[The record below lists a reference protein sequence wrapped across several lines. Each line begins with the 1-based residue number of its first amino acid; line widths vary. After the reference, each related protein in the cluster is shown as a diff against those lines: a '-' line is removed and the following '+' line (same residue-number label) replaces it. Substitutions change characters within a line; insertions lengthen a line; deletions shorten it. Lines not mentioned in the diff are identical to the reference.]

1 MTDDR
6 LREAISDAEDNLRR
20 TRDFAQALVDAVG
33 HLKLG
38 NRGPGSGC
46 MRLAYEVLDCA
57 DATIEDWSKMFDLA
71 TQRSKTE

>member
-20 TRDFAQALVDAVG
+20 TRDFAQVLVDAVE

-38 NRGPGSGC
+38 SRGPGSGC
-46 MRLAYEVLDCA
+46 MRLAYEVLDCT
-57 DATIEDWSKMFDLA
+57 DATIEDWKKMFDLA
-71 TQRSKTE
+71 TQRGKTE

>member
-20 TRDFAQALVDAVG
+20 TREFAQVLVDAVG

-38 NRGPGSGC
+38 SRGPGTPTHMQMGRSSSTH
-46 MRLAYEVLDCA
+46 LA
-57 DATIEDWSKMFDLA
+57 
-71 TQRSKTE
+71 

>member
-20 TRDFAQALVDAVG
+20 TRDFAQVLVDAVG

-38 NRGPGSGC
+38 SRGRGSGC
-46 MRLAYEVLDCA
+46 QQCLTR
-57 DATIEDWSKMFDLA
+57 ATGYSLGLP
-71 TQRSKTE
+71 